1 MARKFSE
8 LTQNFSEEQR
18 QRIEE
23 KKAALWEEM
32 SLAEIRQALSLTQST
47 LAETMDVGQAEISKI
62 ENRTDI
68 FISTLRRFINAMGGE
83 LEINAVFPDRTI
95 EIQNFSAFNQKPE
108 HPNSFTNQLEED
120 RYFKKPDHS

>member
-8 LTQNFSEEQR
+8 LTQNFSVEQR

-23 KKAALWEEM
+23 KKATLREEM

-62 ENRTDI
+62 ESRTDL

-95 EIQNFSAFNQKPE
+95 TIQNFSSFDQKPE
-108 HPNSFTNQLEED
+108 NWNSLNSQQEEA
-120 RYFKKPDHS
+120 

>member
-8 LTQNFSEEQR
+8 LTQDFAPERR
-18 QRIEE
+18 QRIEQ
-23 KKAALWEEM
+23 KKATLREEM

-62 ENRTDI
+62 ESRTDV
-68 FISTLRRFINAMGGE
+68 FISTLRRFINAMGGK

-95 EIQNFSAFNQKPE
+95 EIQNFSSFSEETEDCNQPPAIE
-108 HPNSFTNQLEED
+108 RSQED
-120 RYFKKPDHS
+120 AY